1 MWKNLT
7 AYLQNVKQQNKL
19 LNILN
24 CLFLQRERN
33 THTEKIDP
41 FRTSLTGECCTHRAF
56 VSSTKAKQCHTQEQ
70 GYREMEY
77 LWWWRKSFRK
87 LPGSRGPGEWQ
98 MGQTS
103 GICSHMQPHSH
114 SRFFPCG
121 RIASAEILS
130 KFKLFEFELK
140 SMDIKGKIHKSK
152 LEHRQRP
159 QPPSWDLLG
168 EQCIRIWE
176 KPFSVGRSTYKTH
189 GLAVDE
195 ARNKSSVS

>member
-1 MWKNLT
+1 MGEKYAHRENWPFPNIPDRRVLHTLCFCFLYQSEATPYTRARLT
-7 AYLQNVKQQNKL
+7 
-19 LNILN
+19 
-24 CLFLQRERN
+24 
-33 THTEKIDP
+33 
-41 FRTSLTGECCTHRAF
+41 
-56 VSSTKAKQCHTQEQ
+56 
-70 GYREMEY
+70 EMEY

-103 GICSHMQPHSH
+103 GICSPTQPHSH

-130 KFKLFEFELK
+130 KFKLFESELK
-140 SMDIKGKIHKSK
+140 SMDIKGKIHESK
-152 LEHRQRP
+152 LGHRQRP